1 MNFIFTKIRIFLN
14 GSKPKSACLE
24 IKKGEQVRG
33 MGVDLIGRFGKD

>member
-1 MNFIFTKIRIFLN
+1 MSFIFEMIRIFLN

-24 IKKGEQVRG
+24 IKRGAIRG